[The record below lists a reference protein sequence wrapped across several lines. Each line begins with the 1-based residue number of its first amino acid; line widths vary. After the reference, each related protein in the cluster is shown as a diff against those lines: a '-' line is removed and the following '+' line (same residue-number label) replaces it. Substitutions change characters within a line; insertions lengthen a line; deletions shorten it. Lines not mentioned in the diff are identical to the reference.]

1 MASEP
6 TLDELIAWW
15 IERSRSTVPGTE
27 HHRRVTATASHLRRL
42 RDVERA
48 CEDAAPDNCARI
60 VGADAVDAERP
71 RYVILGE
78 DGEPMVAE
86 DEPAELVVT
95 FARWV
100 GTLTGHIEEQDR
112 RLRALDAA
120 VQRVRGM
127 PQENE
132 DVGNTHDEW
141 FAKGYNAAMN
151 AVARALDEG
160 GMTVAPAVQ
169 RVRHAGGGVLLAFND
184 WPAYHSP
191 LADGERRKAL
201 NALAEAIAA
210 LDAGGGA

>member
-120 VQRVRGM
+120 VQRVRELHREV
-127 PQENE
+127 P
-132 DVGNTHDEW
+132 
-141 FAKGYNAAMN
+141 
-151 AVARALDEG
+151 R
-160 GMTVAPAVQ
+160 
-169 RVRHAGGGVLLAFND
+169 LLAEGTYCDECGPSDLF
-184 WPAYHSP
+184 AYP
-191 LADGERRKAL
+191 CPT
-201 NALAEAIAA
+201 IAA

>member
-120 VQRVRGM
+120 VQRVR
-127 PQENE
+127 
-132 DVGNTHDEW
+132 
-141 FAKGYNAAMN
+141 
-151 AVARALDEG
+151 
-160 GMTVAPAVQ
+160 
-169 RVRHAGGGVLLAFND
+169 HAGGSVLLAFSD